1 MLTAEAH
8 IETGRASRYLV
19 QLCRHFNNK
28 GRHLGHRPRAHQ
40 GGDAQ
45 ALREMQAVAAQAH
58 VEWSDTHGS
67 VSLPWGRCTMQAT
80 PNVLTLRIEAADEEN
95 LRRLQDLLAGH
106 VERFGRRDRLKANW
120 QRLEAST
127 PPPDEVIITT
137 PVPEGGLS
145 KRRRHVG
152 TIGLVA
158 VVVLVIAV
166 HLGLGGALLANWRW
180 SGWAAGIVLAVVLV
194 KAIVVTGLG
203 RFAIR
208 RGKASKP
215 R

>member
-8 IETGRASRYLV
+8 IETERPSRYLV

-67 VSLPWGRCTMQAT
+67 VSLPWGQCIMQAT

-127 PPPDEVIITT
+127 LPPDEVMSTT
-137 PVPEGGLS
+137 PVPEGGLA

-180 SGWAAGIVLAVVLV
+180 TGWAVGIVLAVVLV
-194 KAIVVTGLG
+194 KAIVLTSLG